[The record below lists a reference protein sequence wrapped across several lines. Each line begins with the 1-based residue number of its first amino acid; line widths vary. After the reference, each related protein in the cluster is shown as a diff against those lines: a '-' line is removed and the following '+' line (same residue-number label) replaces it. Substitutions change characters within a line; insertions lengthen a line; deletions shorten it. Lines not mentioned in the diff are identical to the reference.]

1 MIDVDLIFRYRTPNE
16 KKLLD
21 GGFNKKDGKFVK
33 SFSIMDEQFSVE
45 VQIGKTVEFKVSEAD
60 TGEEYVLVHVPDAQ
74 GGFVGEVRASCEE
87 LLVFIAKN
95 AFDEETFKTGQTK
108 RIIDYVGQKYGAEL
122 EFLWD
127 DTDAAI
133 FRHKEN
139 TKWFG
144 IIMIVGRNKLGLEGN
159 GTIEIMNLKDEP
171 LIIAE
176 RNDGKRF
183 FPAYHMNKKHW
194 YTLCLDGRLSDEEI
208 FPLIEKS
215 FAVTMKK

>member
-1 MIDVDLIFRYRTPNE
+1 MVDVDLIFRYKTPNE
-16 KKLLD
+16 KKLLN
-21 GGFNKKDGKFVK
+21 GGFNKTDGKFVK
-33 SFSIMDEQFSVE
+33 NFSIMDGQFTVAVE
-45 VQIGKTVEFKVSEAD
+45 IGKTVKFKVLEAD

-74 GGFVGEVRASCEE
+74 GGFVGEVRSACEE
-87 LLVFIAKN
+87 LLSFIAKN

-108 RIIDYVGQKYGAEL
+108 RIIDYVENKYGAEL

-127 DTDAAI
+127 DNDAGV

-144 IIMIVGRNKLGLEGN
+144 IIMSVGRNKLGLEGN
-159 GTIEIMNLKDEP
+159 GTVEIMNLKDQPE
-171 LIIAE
+171 IIAE

-194 YTLCLDGRLSDEEI
+194 YTLCLDGRVPDEEI
-208 FPLIEKS
+208 FPLIDKS
-215 FAVTMKK
+215 FAITLKK